1 MRPSWRRSCAL
12 AAILVGTGCVP
23 TRQQTPAV
31 AAPTA
36 ESEWPTVYSQAMSD
50 ARASRVAAAERA
62 LAEFVQRYP
71 TSPEAA
77 EVPYW
82 RALLK
87 LDPANPAALRESIV
101 MLETY
106 LANAPSGQHR
116 VEAQAIQR
124 LGVALE
130 ARNAS
135 LAAIPSTAIVVRPE
149 EKAAQEQEM
158 QRLRDELG
166 KANAELARI
175 RRRLA
180 RPRP

>member
-1 MRPSWRRSCAL
+1 M
-12 AAILVGTGCVP
+12 T
-23 TRQQTPAV
+23 
-31 AAPTA
+31 
-36 ESEWPTVYSQAMSD
+36 D
-50 ARASRVAAAERA
+50 ARESRVAAADRA
-62 LAEFVQRYP
+62 LAEFAQRYAA
-71 TSPEAA
+71 SPEAA

-87 LDPANPAALRESIV
+87 LDPANPAMLRESLV

-106 LANAPSGQHR
+106 LANTPSGRHR
-116 VEAQAIQR
+116 AEATAIQR
-124 LGVALE
+124 LGVTLE
-130 ARNAS
+130 ARNAA
-135 LAAIPSTAIVVRPE
+135 LAAIPPTAIVVRPE
-149 EKAAQEQEM
+149 DKAAQEQEM